1 VLFTAND
8 LKSSE
13 GRDCGKMTIPKK
25 PRKRKSP
32 TRKRPLALHSCAKLL
47 DDIEAVDRALATA
60 KICADKDHFRESIK
74 ALVEVVTQQG
84 TVLRDLLLA
93 LEEDS
98 GP

>member
-1 VLFTAND
+1 MA
-8 LKSSE
+8 
-13 GRDCGKMTIPKK
+13 IPRK

-32 TRKRPLALHSCAKLL
+32 AREKAISAAFVRELL

-60 KICADKDHFRESIK
+60 KICAEKDNLRDGIK
-74 ALVEVVTQQG
+74 SLLEVVAQQG

-98 GP
+98 DPLARARRELSR